1 MTGPDRSRVGVDAT
15 PLATGHAIRGI
26 GRYVGGI
33 LDAAGTAEPDW
44 ARTKLGLLL
53 LKGQA
58 APIDAAVWRTRR
70 SPIRPQDLDPVVSSV
85 ADRIAL
91 RGRRPYA
98 WHHTDPTNP
107 WSPLPA
113 ERTIVTVYDL
123 IPFREPTVM
132 ARIRPHRRFAY
143 QRYLGLVRAAA
154 GIVAISGTT
163 AADVVEL
170 LGVPEER
177 IRIVPP
183 YVTSSVVGGTGS
195 AEPVARVPA
204 MFLWVGIPEP
214 HKRPLLAIDA
224 LGELVR
230 RGVDAELAFAGVHPA
245 PLRAQLRE
253 RVAAARLESR
263 VRYLDRIDDADL
275 TRRYAGSVLVAT
287 SSIEGFG
294 LPLVEAILAGGRV
307 AATPTAAYRDA
318 VGDVAMFAAD
328 ASVGAVADAMD
339 AALGRLPS
347 AADRARLAERFGA
360 PAVAAALLSA
370 YRDLVRA

>member
-1 MTGPDRSRVGVDAT
+1 MSGPDRSRVGVDAT

-263 VRYLDRIDDADL
+263 VRYLDRIEDADL

-318 VGDVAMFAAD
+318 VGDVGMFAAD
-328 ASVGAVADAMD
+328 ASVGSV
-339 AALGRLPS
+339 RPPS
-347 AADRARLAERFGA
+347 RPRFY
-360 PAVAAALLSA
+360 PHTVTS
-370 YRDLVRA
+370 

>member
-1 MTGPDRSRVGVDAT
+1 M
-15 PLATGHAIRGI
+15 
-26 GRYVGGI
+26 
-33 LDAAGTAEPDW
+33 
-44 ARTKLGLLL
+44 
-53 LKGQA
+53 
-58 APIDAAVWRTRR
+58 
-70 SPIRPQDLDPVVSSV
+70 
-85 ADRIAL
+85 
-91 RGRRPYA
+91 
-98 WHHTDPTNP
+98 
-107 WSPLPA
+107 
-113 ERTIVTVYDL
+113 
-123 IPFREPTVM
+123 
-132 ARIRPHRRFAY
+132 
-143 QRYLGLVRAAA
+143 
-154 GIVAISGTT
+154 
-163 AADVVEL
+163 
-170 LGVPEER
+170 
-177 IRIVPP
+177 PP

>member
-1 MTGPDRSRVGVDAT
+1 MIGTDHLPVGVDAT

-26 GRYVGGI
+26 GRYLGGI
-33 LDAAGTAEPDW
+33 LDAADTAEPDW
-44 ARTKLGLLL
+44 VRTKLRLLL

-58 APIDAAVWRTRR
+58 APIDAAVWRTHR
-70 SPIRPQDLDPVVSSV
+70 SPIRPQDFDPVVSSI
-85 ADRIAL
+85 ADRIAV

-113 ERTIVTVYDL
+113 ELTIVTVYDL
-123 IPFREPTVM
+123 IPLREPTMM

-143 QRYLGLVRAAA
+143 RRYLGLVRAAA
-154 GIVAISGTT
+154 GIVAISGST

-183 YVTSSVVGGTGS
+183 FVTPSVVGGAG
-195 AEPVARVPA
+195 AVEPIARAPA
-204 MFLWVGIPEP
+204 RFLFVGVPEP
-214 HKRPLLAIDA
+214 HKRPILAIDA

-253 RVAAARLESR
+253 RVAATRLESR

-287 SSIEGFG
+287 SSVEGFG

-307 AATPTAAYRDA
+307 AATPTKAYRDA
-318 VGDVAMFAAD
+318 VGDVGTFAAD
-328 ASVGAVADAMD
+328 ASVGAMADAMD
-339 AALGRLPS
+339 AALGRSPS

-370 YRDLVRA
+370 YRDFVGA

>member
-15 PLATGHAIRGI
+15 PLATGHAIQGI

-132 ARIRPHRRFAY
+132 ARIRPTDAST
-143 QRYLGLVRAAA
+143 
-154 GIVAISGTT
+154 ISAISDSS
-163 AADVVEL
+163 A
-170 LGVPEER
+170 R
-177 IRIVPP
+177 PP
-183 YVTSSVVGGTGS
+183 GSSRSPGPQPRT
-195 AEPVARVPA
+195 
-204 MFLWVGIPEP
+204 
-214 HKRPLLAIDA
+214 
-224 LGELVR
+224 
-230 RGVDAELAFAGVHPA
+230 
-245 PLRAQLRE
+245 
-253 RVAAARLESR
+253 
-263 VRYLDRIDDADL
+263 
-275 TRRYAGSVLVAT
+275 
-287 SSIEGFG
+287 
-294 LPLVEAILAGGRV
+294 
-307 AATPTAAYRDA
+307 
-318 VGDVAMFAAD
+318 
-328 ASVGAVADAMD
+328 
-339 AALGRLPS
+339 
-347 AADRARLAERFGA
+347 
-360 PAVAAALLSA
+360 
-370 YRDLVRA
+370 